1 MNPAFLDPASWGI
14 FVLCLLQAVTILF
27 LVTSRRKLRRSEQA
41 LRMRDER
48 SGAMLRTM
56 PDLMFLQARDGEF
69 LDYFAKDPS
78 QLLIPPEHFLGR
90 RMSEVLPDYVNT
102 RLQKA
107 FDEASATGE
116 PVGVE
121 YSLPVT
127 GGSCRHYEARVVTCL
142 DGFLS
147 VVREIT
153 DRREAEEAL
162 TRSQLDVERLRRMTG
177 MGELAA
183 SIAHDV
189 TQPLCAIIANAQASL
204 RSHPGRSP
212 AEQELVHEALEDI
225 VNDAKRASELIHQTR
240 RLFVERT
247 NAKSPVRANELIE
260 TVVGLARRS
269 FVAANVSVRTVLAPD
284 LPEMLAD
291 PVLLQQVLV
300 NLAMNAIDAMR
311 ESTRREVTFRSSLDR
326 SEELVEISV
335 SDTGWGLHPEE
346 AQEVFRA
353 FHTTRPEGMGMGLAI
368 SRAIIAAQGGR
379 LWATPNPEG
388 GASFRFAIPTATSA
402 PRAYVRVPVAAG
414 RRR

>member
-1 MNPAFLDPASWGI
+1 VNPAFLDPASWGI

-27 LVTSRRKLRRSEQA
+27 LVTSRRRLRRSEQA
-41 LRMRDER
+41 LRMR
-48 SGAMLRTM
+48 
-56 PDLMFLQARDGEF
+56 
-69 LDYFAKDPS
+69 
-78 QLLIPPEHFLGR
+78 
-90 RMSEVLPDYVNT
+90 
-102 RLQKA
+102 
-107 FDEASATGE
+107 E

-142 DGFLS
+142 NGFLNI
-147 VVREIT
+147 VRAIT

-162 TRSQLDVERLRRMTG
+162 TRSQLDVEQLRRMTG
-177 MGELAA
+177 MGELAT

-204 RSHPGRSP
+204 RSHPGRSQ
-212 AEQELVHEALEDI
+212 AEQELVREALEDI
-225 VNDAKRASELIHQTR
+225 VKDAKRASKLIHQTR

-269 FVAANVSVRTVLAPD
+269 FDAANVSVRTVLAPD

-379 LWATPNPEG
+379 LWATPDPEG

-402 PRAYVRVPVAAG
+402 PRAYVRVPVAAA

>member
-1 MNPAFLDPASWGI
+1 MNPAFFDPASWGI

-27 LVTSRRKLRRSEQA
+27 LVASRRRLRRSEQA

-48 SGAMLRTM
+48 SGAM
-56 PDLMFLQARDGEF
+56 
-69 LDYFAKDPS
+69 
-78 QLLIPPEHFLGR
+78 
-90 RMSEVLPDYVNT
+90 
-102 RLQKA
+102 
-107 FDEASATGE
+107 
-116 PVGVE
+116 
-121 YSLPVT
+121 
-127 GGSCRHYEARVVTCL
+127 
-142 DGFLS
+142 
-147 VVREIT
+147 
-153 DRREAEEAL
+153 

-204 RSHPGRSP
+204 RSHPGRSQ
-212 AEQELVHEALEDI
+212 AEQELVRGALEDI
-225 VNDAKRASELIHQTR
+225 VKDAKRASELIHQTR
-240 RLFVERT
+240 RLFVEQT

-269 FVAANVSVRTVLAPD
+269 FDAANVSVRTVLAPD

-326 SEELVEISV
+326 EELVEISV

-402 PRAYVRVPVAAG
+402 PRAYVRVPVAAA

>member
-27 LVTSRRKLRRSEQA
+27 LVASRRRLRRSEQA
-41 LRMRDER
+41 LRVRDER
-48 SGAMLRTM
+48 SGAM
-56 PDLMFLQARDGEF
+56 
-69 LDYFAKDPS
+69 
-78 QLLIPPEHFLGR
+78 
-90 RMSEVLPDYVNT
+90 
-102 RLQKA
+102 
-107 FDEASATGE
+107 
-116 PVGVE
+116 
-121 YSLPVT
+121 
-127 GGSCRHYEARVVTCL
+127 
-142 DGFLS
+142 
-147 VVREIT
+147 
-153 DRREAEEAL
+153 

-204 RSHPGRSP
+204 RSHPGRSH
-212 AEQELVHEALEDI
+212 AEQELVRGALEDI
-225 VNDAKRASELIHQTR
+225 VRDAKRASELIHQTR
-240 RLFVERT
+240 SLFVEQT
-247 NAKSPVRANELIE
+247 NAKSLVRANELIE

-269 FVAANVSVRTVLAPD
+269 FDAANVSVRTVLAPD

-311 ESTRREVTFRSSLDR
+311 ESTRREVTFRSSLER
-326 SEELVEISV
+326 EELVEISV

-388 GASFRFAIPTATSA
+388 GASFRFAIPSATSA
-402 PRAYVRVPVAAG
+402 PRAYGRVPVAAA